1 MMRKTALAALLTLIV
16 LLSSCTQQTVQASA
30 NDPSAAPAPAPPE
43 PYVFP
48 AQSTIRVRIDQSLS
62 TKRNRPG
69 DHFHASL
76 AEPVLVDGQEVI
88 SRGTPVDG
96 EVIRSKPSGRF
107 KGRAVL
113 GIRINSVEY
122 RGQVVPI
129 ATYLDTRI
137 SRGHKKRN
145 FVLIGGGAATGAT
158 IGAVAGGGVGA
169 AVGAGVGASA
179 GTVGAIITGKRQ
191 VYIPAEM
198 VFTFRL
204 KSDLDLAR

>member
-1 MMRKTALAALLTLIV
+1 M
-16 LLSSCTQQTVQASA
+16 
-30 NDPSAAPAPAPPE
+30 
-43 PYVFP
+43 
-48 AQSTIRVRIDQSLS
+48 
-62 TKRNRPG
+62 
-69 DHFHASL
+69 
-76 AEPVLVDGQEVI
+76 VDGQEVI
-88 SRGTPVDG
+88 SRGAPVDG
-96 EVIRSKPSGRF
+96 EVISSKPSGRF

-122 RGQVVPI
+122 RGQVVPV

-145 FVLIGGGAATGAT
+145 FILIGGSAATGAT

-169 AVGAGVGASA
+169 AVGAGVGAGA
-179 GTVGAIITGKRQ
+179 GTVGALITGKRQ
-191 VYIPAEM
+191 VYVPAEM